1 MTLSHLLFRPCFP
14 PTSSGLRCDMLD
26 EVRGLHDIHDEDDDE
41 DNNDGASSTVDAT
54 LSKGASSR
62 GSSLLARRARGSA
75 ASAASSSFRGGGKG
89 GDKGGDKGGGKAQAE
104 QSNRNAAEE
113 ALRSAALAAV
123 TPETGALDFLSFAPD
138 AMVAKG
144 LQSLMA
150 HLDSEV
156 RANNKHPSSLGIIYI
171 TEIIFIRLM
180 VARRLR

>member
-1 MTLSHLLFRPCFP
+1 MNYNLNTFLFSFLA
-14 PTSSGLRCDMLD
+14 TSFWLRCDMLD
-26 EVRGLHDIHDEDDDE
+26 EVRGLHDNHDDDDDE
-41 DNNDGASSTVDAT
+41 DNNDGASTVEAT

-62 GSSLLARRARGSA
+62 GSSLLARRARGSV
-75 ASAASSSFRGGGKG
+75 ASEKG
-89 GDKGGDKGGGKAQAE
+89 GGGKAQAE
-104 QSNRNAAEE
+104 QTNRAAAED

-156 RANNKHPSSLGIIYI
+156 
-171 TEIIFIRLM
+171 
-180 VARRLR
+180 